1 MKVLE
6 KIKELKEENMAF
18 EMDVEQSTGKIK
30 TYYDVVAIEG
40 TKVTLWEKQKT
51 ADKKVTL
58 DLSKY
63 DERRINLMY

>member
-1 MKVLE
+1 MKILE
-6 KIKELKEENMAF
+6 KIKELKEEKMAF
-18 EMDVEQSTGKIK
+18 EMDVEQASGKTK
-30 TYYDVVAIEG
+30 TYYDVIAING

-63 DERRINLMY
+63 EERRINLMY